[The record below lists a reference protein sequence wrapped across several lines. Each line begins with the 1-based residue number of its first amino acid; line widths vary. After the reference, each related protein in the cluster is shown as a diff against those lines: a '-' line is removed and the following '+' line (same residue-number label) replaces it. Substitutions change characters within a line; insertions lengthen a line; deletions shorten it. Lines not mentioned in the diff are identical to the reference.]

1 MNHLVCFDLEDV
13 SQTLS
18 GFTHHGTQTEG
29 LDSVQKSSS
38 DYFEQNRLLKTNPAE
53 NIPVA

>member
-38 DYFEQNRLLKTNPAE
+38 DYFEQNRLLETNPAE

>member
-1 MNHLVCFDLEDV
+1 MNHLVCFDLENV

-18 GFTHHGTQTEG
+18 GFTHDGTQTDG
-29 LDSVQKSSS
+29 LESAPKSSS
-38 DYFEQNRLLKTNPAE
+38 DYLEQNRLLKTNPAE